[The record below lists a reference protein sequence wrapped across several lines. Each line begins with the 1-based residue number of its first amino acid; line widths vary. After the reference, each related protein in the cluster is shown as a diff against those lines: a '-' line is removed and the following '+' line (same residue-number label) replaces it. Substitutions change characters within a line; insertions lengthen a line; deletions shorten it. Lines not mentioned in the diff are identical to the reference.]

1 MGAPHHSPVPSDRRP
16 GISSNEGSMQTTYPV
31 IIGVDTHKATHV
43 AVVIN
48 MQGARLGA
56 LSIPAN
62 PKGYQELER
71 WALSFGKVLAFG
83 IEGTGSY
90 GAGLSRALLARG
102 HTVLEVT
109 RPHRQLR
116 YSQGKTDSL
125 DAEGAARSV
134 LAGQATAQAKTQIGS
149 SEMIRH
155 LKIARDTAVKSR
167 SQAMVTLK
175 TLIIN
180 APAALREALDQV
192 RGKVALIRH
201 VAALRPGD
209 IDNPMA
215 SAKLAMRALA
225 RRWLCLHEEIVAHDK
240 QLERLVSTRAPEL
253 MMSHGIAA
261 LTVAE
266 MLILVGDNPTSIRS
280 EAAFAKLCGVCP
292 IPASSGRQHAQAGVR
307 KKGRKMQPLP
317 CFVKSSIPT
326 RPYRP
331 QARPRSGYDAECA
344 HPLRA
349 GAPANR
355 KDFAN
360 FIRRK
365 AELFGIAAGTGF
377 ILNHPADQHHVADMG
392 EFGIR
397 REGGCACDA
406 VGRRVTLQ
414 PHDQSKV
421 AARIQI
427 ARMRLMQRI
436 QNHPRFIK
444 PAQAGKRTCPELLHL
459 KRGSADGGS
468 GVQRALKIA

>member
-1 MGAPHHSPVPSDRRP
+1 
-16 GISSNEGSMQTTYPV
+16 MQTTYPI
-31 IIGVDTHKATHV
+31 IIGVDTHKETHAAV
-43 AVVIN
+43 AIN
-48 MQGARLGA
+48 TQGARLGA

-90 GAGLSRALLARG
+90 GAGLSRALLAQGYR
-102 HTVLEVT
+102 VIEVT

-180 APAALREALDQV
+180 APAALREALDQI

-201 VAALRPGD
+201 VAALRPGE
-209 IDNPMA
+209 IDSPMA

-225 RRWLCLHEEIVAHDK
+225 RRWLCLHEEIIAHDK
-240 QLERLVSTRAPEL
+240 ELERLVSTRAPEL
-253 MMSHGIAA
+253 MTSHGIAT

-266 MLILVGDNPTSIRS
+266 MLILVGDNPTRIRS

-292 IPASSGRQHAQAGVR
+292 IPASSGRTHRFRLNRGGNRQANAA
-307 KKGRKMQPLP
+307 L
-317 CFVKSSIPT
+317 
-326 RPYRP
+326 YR
-331 QARPRSGYDAECA
+331 
-344 HPLRA
+344 
-349 GAPANR
+349 
-355 KDFAN
+355 
-360 FIRRK
+360 
-365 AELFGIAAGTGF
+365 
-377 ILNHPADQHHVADMG
+377 VA
-392 EFGIR
+392 I
-397 REGGCACDA
+397 
-406 VGRRVTLQ
+406 V
-414 PHDQSKV
+414 
-421 AARIQI
+421 
-427 ARMRLMQRI
+427 RMRSHEPTLAYVKKRT
-436 QNHPRFIK
+436 K
-444 PAQAGKRTCPELLHL
+444 DGKRKSEIIRCL
-459 KRGSADGGS
+459 KRYIVREIYSQLCLPKTANN
-468 GVQRALKIA
+468 AT